1 MKLHYQ
7 NMTSH
12 HKHNTQGSTFQFYWN
27 VYLPIDISYQMSIGQ
42 ETESDKFI
50 KIKKILIEGFI

>member
-1 MKLHYQ
+1 M
-7 NMTSH
+7 
-12 HKHNTQGSTFQFYWN
+12 
-27 VYLPIDISYQMSIGQ
+27 PIDISYQMSIGQ